1 MPSHRGS
8 SHLPIRLPGSWRIP
22 SAPDPDPEEGF
33 LSEPTPR
40 EPSGPVDPIPA
51 GYHTVTPYLIVED
64 GDALIRFAQ
73 AAFDATVVE
82 RSNTPDGRLMHA
94 DLKVGDSHIMLGEAT
109 EEWGPTR
116 SLLHLYVPDVD
127 AVFAQALK
135 AGARS
140 VRDPETMF
148 YGDRTGGV
156 EDPSGTQWW
165 IATRVEIVSPE
176 EMARRQAE
184 GG

>member
-1 MPSHRGS
+1 MGC
-8 SHLPIRLPGSWRIP
+8 GP
-22 SAPDPDPEEGF
+22 SATLHYHPGLEEPAMADEIRPGTSPD
-33 LSEPTPR
+33 
-40 EPSGPVDPIPA
+40 VDPIPE

-64 GDALIRFAQ
+64 GDAFIRFAQ
-73 AAFDATVVE
+73 AAFDATVVG
-82 RSNTPDGRLMHA
+82 RSDTPDGRLMHA
-94 DLKVGDSHIMLGEAT
+94 DLMVGDSHIMLGESN

-116 SLLHLYVPDVD
+116 SLIHLYVPDVD
-127 AVFAQALK
+127 AVFAQAIE

-165 IATRVEIVSPE
+165 IATRVELVSPE
-176 EMARRQAE
+176 EMERRQGESEA
-184 GG
+184 G